1 MSLDN
6 EQRRLFILLATV
18 KILKIRKVFGLS
30 RNIVKK
36 KGGGSP
42 APPLTLTQMKQS

>member
-1 MSLDN
+1 M
-6 EQRRLFILLATV
+6 EG
-18 KILKIRKVFGLS
+18 IRFLIY
-30 RNIVKK
+30 RVKK